1 MRLLTTWL
9 YDILLSSPLTEL
21 PVQVVHLDELQL
33 LNEETSERNQYT
45 PISRDVVVGF
55 RSSKPSCL
63 LGCPVLW
70 PAVGT
75 QNHPIVTPPYLIVI
89 IVHRVRQ
96 STKMN
101 ILPHVNLSDPSPGLH
116 RLSAQTQP
124 ASRLALAS
132 H

>member
-1 MRLLTTWL
+1 MT
-9 YDILLSSPLTEL
+9 ILLSSPLTEL
-21 PVQVVHLDELQL
+21 PVQVVHFDELQL
-33 LNEETSERNQYT
+33 LNEETSDGTNTSHSDPTWSLAFDQ
-45 PISRDVVVGF
+45 
-55 RSSKPSCL
+55 PSCL

-75 QNHPIVTPPYLIVI
+75 QNHPIVTLPHLIMI

>member
-1 MRLLTTWL
+1 M
-9 YDILLSSPLTEL
+9 LTEL
-21 PVQVVHLDELQL
+21 PVQVVHFVDLDVDCSHSPL
-33 LNEETSERNQYT
+33 LKQFRNGTDPTWLFAFDQ
-45 PISRDVVVGF
+45 P
-55 RSSKPSCL
+55 CL

-75 QNHPIVTPPYLIVI
+75 QNHPIVTPPHLIVI

-124 ASRLALAS
+124 ASRLALA
-132 H
+132 